1 MKLFITVMF
10 LALSSF
16 LYAQETILTQDA
28 ITKPSLSIRCKELHQ
43 ERSEKIKIQQKLNA
57 LLQRNRIII
66 KKTPTSK
73 ETVIAKLKSNQIR
86 IKNEL
91 HLITLQI
98 QTMEENIIRSG
109 CPGLTL

>member
-1 MKLFITVMF
+1 MKLLIPVMF

-16 LYAQETILTQDA
+16 VNAQETILTQDA

-43 ERSEKIKIQQKLNA
+43 ERSEKIKVQQKLNA

-66 KKTPTSK
+66 KKTPTTK
-73 ETVIAKLKSNQIR
+73 EIVLAKLKSNQIR

-91 HLITLQI
+91 HLMTLQI

-109 CPGLTL
+109 CPGLAL